1 MHLKWANI
9 LLQKVTKLYGGCS
22 NLPPPPVPRAYKHL
36 WNSATF
42 VACIA
47 SVSMRIPLGSWD
59 ESEKKA
65 MTGEGEER
73 VSLLPSPS
81 PFFNSRS
88 NFHAITQLATGNACY
103 VGYDFCGA
111 TSLLVFDKSCTKLA
125 SLLFLTLWV
134 LMVTNI
140 NFLLTISIHCQ
151 EIWLWQLIKWSS
163 KRKCLDLLWN
173 SLNTFFKEVYRDQFG
188 EFVCGYWDLEGF

>member
-1 MHLKWANI
+1 MSKDTTPKGTKFYRHLF
-9 LLQKVTKLYGGCS
+9 GGGS
-22 NLPPPPVPRAYKHL
+22 NLPPFSVQTSVKFSNFCSLHSKHFRA
-36 WNSATF
+36 NSSRT
-42 VACIA
+42 
-47 SVSMRIPLGSWD
+47 LGR
-59 ESEKKA
+59 EQKKKG
-65 MTGEGEER
+65 MMGEGR

-88 NFHAITQLATGNACY
+88 NFRAITRLATGNACY

-111 TSLLVFDKSCTKLA
+111 TSLLVFDKSCTNLA
-125 SLLFLTLWV
+125 SFLFLTLWV

-188 EFVCGYWDLEGF
+188 EFVCGYWCLKGC